1 MQNTFSQSGNDS
13 KCFFKKIIFQNRYV
27 ALETP
32 KDPPPFMAKSIL
44 NFHFDYLTPS
54 LKILGK
60 KGARV
65 ISVIGVI
72 DVIDVIDVI
81 CVICVAYI
89 NCCTWCYRRD

>member
-1 MQNTFSQSGNDS
+1 MWHSRPPQ
-13 KCFFKKIIFQNRYV
+13 
-27 ALETP
+27 
-32 KDPPPFMAKSIL
+32 DPPPFMAKSIL